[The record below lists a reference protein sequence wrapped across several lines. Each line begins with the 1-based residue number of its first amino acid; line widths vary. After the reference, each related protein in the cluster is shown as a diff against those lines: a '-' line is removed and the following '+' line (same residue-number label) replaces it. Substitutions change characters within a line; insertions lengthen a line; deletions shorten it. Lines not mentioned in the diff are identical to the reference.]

1 MEFDSLEFDPIGLEG
16 VDNIDQITTPGSG
29 GDLTCETCGLALNYG
44 GRGRKPR
51 FCSDHKPGARSAT
64 GSTPAKRKRGKK
76 RGAPGLETA
85 GSLAWG
91 GIGYSLQLTS
101 TTPQQEAAGRV
112 MQIQAPDAGRR
123 IARILDPYVT
133 KWRWLQAISGGG
145 GPMGDVA
152 ALVLPPLLIGAV
164 AGSEGAQKAARPV
177 LQALLAPI
185 AASIIEAQA
194 EQEKLMEQMTGSGEA
209 GEQARAATV
218 EILDM
223 VFSGLGGGQS
233 EDAES

>member
-1 MEFDSLEFDPIGLEG
+1 VNDFDSLDFDSIGLEAIDN
-16 VDNIDQITTPGSG
+16 VDEITVPGSG
-29 GDLTCETCGLALNYG
+29 GDLTCETCGLALNYS

-51 FCSDHKPGARSAT
+51 FCSDHKPGRKESSSAPAR
-64 GSTPAKRKRGKK
+64 RKRGKK

-85 GSLAWG
+85 GALAWG
-91 GIGYSLQLTS
+91 GIGYSLQLAS
-101 TTPQQEAAGRV
+101 TTPHAEAAGRV

-145 GPMGDVA
+145 GQMGDVA

-164 AGSEGAQKAARPV
+164 AGSEGAQAAARPV

-223 VFSGLGGGQS
+223 VFANLGGRQ
-233 EDAES
+233 DAETE